1 MTAPAR
7 RLPWLDR
14 VADVALTVIGVLCL
28 IGIGALIGVAIFA
41 SYLAQSGVLR

>member
-14 VADVALTVIGVLCL
+14 AAHVVLTVLGVLCL
-28 IGIGALIGVAIFA
+28 IGVGVCIVGAIVV
-41 SYLAQSGVLR
+41 SYLAQAGVIR